1 MQKPNQFK
9 IIADFFS
16 QGYRVSGMFMST
28 NRTLSDVVY
37 DVTTNF
43 VRLQDAY
50 ISPIT
55 NPAKISAYYRTTLL
69 NKAGLD
75 FVITLDQKDGL
86 RRDQRF
92 MMGGQFTFNI
102 FLTVPFFQ
110 ITGTLHSLNRVFN
123 PRSYL
128 GSDAGSF
135 ITLTDVTATCTFN
148 PDVKYQGG
156 AALVS
161 RDKIGFFGEQVTDQQ
176 VSN

>member
-1 MQKPNQFK
+1 MERSKQIQTT
-9 IIADFFS
+9 ADFFS
-16 QGYRVSGMFMST
+16 QGYRVSGTFISS

-37 DVTTNF
+37 DITTDYL
-43 VRLQDAY
+43 RLQEAY

-55 NPAKISAYYRTTLL
+55 DPAQISAYYHTTLL

-75 FVITLDQKDGL
+75 FVITIEQKDGL

-110 ITGTLHSLNRVFN
+110 ITGVLHNLNRVFN
-123 PRSYL
+123 PRSFL
-128 GSDAGSF
+128 GNDAGNF

-148 PDVKYQGG
+148 PTVQYRGG

-161 RDKIGFFGEQVTDQQ
+161 RDNIGFFGEQVIDQ
-176 VSN
+176 